1 METQLK
7 KIFLIDGSSYLYR
20 AFHAMPPLTTSKG
33 LPTGAVK
40 GVTNMLRNL
49 RKENPDSYYLAIF
62 DAKGKNFRHTIY
74 PDYKANRPPMPME
87 LREQLSPLKEIC
99 NAMGMPV
106 IEVPG
111 VEADDVIATLAIEG
125 SNKGMPVIEVP
136 GVEADDVIATLAI
149 EGSNKGMSVVISSLD
164 KDLMQLVK
172 DPMVKMMNTM
182 NKQIYNEA
190 GVEKKFGV
198 KPDQIIDY
206 LALVGDSSDNIP
218 GVSKVG
224 PKTAAKWLN
233 EFNNIEGIVKN
244 AESFTGVVG
253 NNLRDSI
260 QDLDRNIE
268 LVRLKKDV
276 DIKVTLEEL
285 LNAEEN
291 TEELNKLFV
300 SLEFNTWIQSPKKTK
315 EEPGFVAKKE
325 YQTILT
331 KKDLQVWANK
341 LNKAQT
347 FAIDT
352 ETSSLDT
359 MTANLIGISLACDE
373 GEGCYIPIAHS
384 YDKVP
389 QQLDL
394 DDVVKVLGKSISNN
408 ESKLVGQNLK
418 FDLPILRRHGIK
430 VDKFLGD
437 TMLMSYVL
445 NSTATRHGLDR
456 MALHYLNYKTMKYE
470 EIVGTA
476 SKQIN
481 FSQVKIPVATF
492 YASEDADI
500 TLRLFNLLNDRLKT
514 EKQLIHLLKT
524 IEYPM
529 LESLIK
535 VETNGAKIDAKML
548 AEYSK
553 ELGLK
558 AAELSRKAFKM
569 AGEEFNMDSP
579 KQLVEVLYNKLE
591 LPILKKTPKGQP
603 STNEDTLQRL
613 AEEYELPKIIIEYR
627 TLAKLKSTYT
637 DSLINIQHPETNRIH
652 TSYQQAVTSTGRL
665 SSTEPNLQNIP
676 IKTPEGRKIREAFIP
691 EKGNVLISADYSQI
705 ELRIMAHLSG
715 DKNLTEAFKNNL
727 DVHSATASEIF
738 GISLDEVSQ
747 DHRRSAKVINF
758 GLIYGMSAF
767 GLTRQLGIPR
777 HEAQDYLDTYF
788 EKYTGVRKYMDST
801 KELAK
806 KNLYVETI
814 LGRRLHVAEINAS
827 NGLRRQAAER
837 AAINAPLQGSAADII
852 KKAMIDIDNWIGDDN
867 TDIRMIMQV
876 HDELV
881 FEVKKDYA
889 IEALEKITTF
899 MEKAVKLSVPLTV
912 DAHQGSNWNEAH

>member
-99 NAMGMPV
+99 NAM
-106 IEVPG
+106 
-111 VEADDVIATLAIEG
+111 
-125 SNKGMPVIEVP
+125 GMPVIEVP

-852 KKAMIDIDNWIGDDN
+852 KKAMIDIDNWTGDDN